1 MTTPA
6 ATMPSLSMSL
16 FGNLEGD
23 AEDNVPSFA
32 FQGVRRVRKLE
43 IPTTVRRAK
52 PTVVP
57 TLGHSITYP
66 TLPVE
71 QIKEEEEDEDDVG
84 TVADEIEVDIPD
96 EDDYIERSQNKDRI
110 DAPRYD
116 VVGENEF
123 QVSPELVDAL
133 TLSTEERET
142 VLRDVLFEQASLL
155 YAYDDASN
163 FVEATMRDGM
173 GMAVEMDRDILP
185 EAFVPLSRLS
195 VLVAFIEQTKLPEQ
209 VKRGLLGRLTVRTAD
224 DMVTVM
230 GKRRGPEALAAMH
243 KHYAATV
250 LKAGLP
256 PDVEIPQNTL
266 GVRTSRK

>member
-1 MTTPA
+1 
-6 ATMPSLSMSL
+6 
-16 FGNLEGD
+16 
-23 AEDNVPSFA
+23 
-32 FQGVRRVRKLE
+32 
-43 IPTTVRRAK
+43 
-52 PTVVP
+52 
-57 TLGHSITYP
+57 
-66 TLPVE
+66 LPIE
-71 QIKEEEEDEDDVG
+71 QEEEEDDDDVG

-96 EDDYIERSQNKDRI
+96 EDDYNERSQNRDRI

-133 TLSTEERET
+133 TLSTEEREL

-173 GMAVEMDRDILP
+173 GMAVELDRDTLP

-195 VLVAFIEQTKLPEQ
+195 VLVAFIEQTKLPDQ

-250 LKAGLP
+250 TKAGLP
-256 PDVEIPQNTL
+256 PDVEVPLNTL